1 MTAQD
6 PHGGNMSEPTATPGP
21 WPVPAFRLPDWTGEI
36 AGPPGG
42 AFPTEKQRMALAV
55 ALARRN
61 AVEGGGPF
69 GAAVFTIG
77 EGHLV
82 APGMN
87 LVLPAGSSVAHA
99 EVVALTVAQQAVGA
113 FDLDDGTGGRYELV
127 TSAAPCIQC
136 FGAVIWSGVTRL
148 VCGARR
154 EDVEAIG
161 FDEGPVPADW
171 VEQLEARGIAVS
183 RDVLRDEAAAVL
195 REYAASGAPIYNAR
209 RDGRD

>member
-1 MTAQD
+1 
-6 PHGGNMSEPTATPGP
+6 MSESTPTTGP
-21 WPVPAFRLPDWTGEI
+21 WPDAVFRLPAWVAEV
-36 AGPPGG
+36 AGPVGG
-42 AFPTEKQRMALAV
+42 VFPTVTDRMALAV

-61 AVEGGGPF
+61 AAEGGGPF
-69 GAAVFTIG
+69 GAAVFTAD
-77 EGHLV
+77 EGRLV

-87 LVLPAGSSVAHA
+87 LVLPAGTSIAHA

-113 FDLDDGTGGRYELV
+113 HDMDDGAGTRFELV

-148 VCGARR
+148 VCGARK

-171 VEQLEARGIAVS
+171 VEQLESRGIAVQ

-195 REYAASGAPIYNAR
+195 RDYAASGAPIYNAR
-209 RDGRD
+209 RGGSD

>member
-1 MTAQD
+1 
-6 PHGGNMSEPTATPGP
+6 MSDRTATPGP
-21 WPVPAFRLPDWTGEI
+21 WPEPTFRLPAWIGEV

-42 AFPTEKQRMALAV
+42 AFPDETGRMALVV
-55 ALARRN
+55 ALSRRN
-61 AVEGGGPF
+61 AAEGGGPF
-69 GAAVFTIG
+69 GAAVFTED
-77 EGHLV
+77 EGRLV
-82 APGMN
+82 APGVN

-113 FDLDDGTGGRYELV
+113 FDLDDGSGGRYELV

-148 VCGARR
+148 VCGACRD
-154 EDVEAIG
+154 DVEAIG

-171 VEQLEARGIAVS
+171 VEQLEKRGIAVH

-195 REYAASGAPIYNAR
+195 RDYAASGALIYNAR
-209 RDGRD
+209 RG